1 MVSLLG
7 PLISIAMANTPVQGI
22 QTVPGPGPLQKPP
35 TWPPFFWSLP
45 SRIVFL
51 KHSVHHVPSQQ
62 SPGPMSLALHPNPL
76 QSGIPST
83 WHPLGKPA
91 PDAPSRAHCCSSAR
105 SYRQPHRAP
114 THTALLISMPPLPL
128 GCFLTSSIWKKTPRL
143 QEQSR
148 SPLLVKLALSPQRQA
163 DAFPP
168 LHSLHTSSYTVG
180 LSLSATRLGVL

>member
-7 PLISIAMANTPVQGI
+7 PSFPLHGHYPSSGS

-105 SYRQPHRAP
+105 SYCRPHKAP
-114 THTALLISMPPLPL
+114 NTHCPSHLHATFTL

-143 QEQSR
+143 
-148 SPLLVKLALSPQRQA
+148 
-163 DAFPP
+163 
-168 LHSLHTSSYTVG
+168 HG
-180 LSLSATRLGVL
+180 CC